1 MKRLILILTM
11 IIAAASTL
19 TAQNSSSAIDS
30 LVKEAMTAADT
41 AQARLYNNVAWKLR
55 YSDPHQA
62 IHLAQIALEIA
73 KGHNQPEQCAMSF
86 GVMGICSKN
95 LGEYDKAV
103 KFYEEAHGIRVKYAN
118 TEELAYSNINLA
130 NIYINLNDPD
140 KARTYVDDI
149 ARDLDKINKKE
160 ILAYYHLNYG
170 RILTMKAKYDSAY
183 TELNLALKLRQEI
196 NAPRSSVLS
205 TLRLLAELQTFS
217 GDTFSAIDN
226 YRIIIRDSSQ
236 IDRPMFVDVYNSM
249 ANILLNRAR
258 YDSADYYA
266 RKALA
271 IADSLDA
278 KQKKERIY
286 GTIGMINY
294 RQRKYVKAAEWFERK
309 INLGNEIYGDA
320 LNQNLISAKATAEK
334 TKKDAEISKLDEENR
349 VQQALNTAFG
359 ILLSTIIILLIIF
372 IVYNRKTRNLHRRL
386 DEQEKSL
393 DESNSKITASLNYAR
408 RIQQSAVSE
417 VADVAEIFPDSMVFY
432 KPRDIVSGDWYRVE
446 TRRGYKIIVEADC
459 TGHGVPGSLLSMMG
473 MSALKDI
480 LNDIDNSGE
489 EFDPAIILSR
499 MRIMVKTMLL
509 QVDDSGMAI
518 NDGMD
523 MSIGVIDPKTNI
535 MRFGSAYQMAILV
548 RNGECIKIKGDRQPI
563 GNYIREKDF
572 TSQEIQLQ
580 KGDSLFFM
588 SDGIKDQTSPSP
600 RMEKFKGPRLD
611 DFLLKNI
618 HLPMK
623 QIGENLMTTIE
634 AWRDGSLQMDDMTMV
649 GVRID

>member
-1 MKRLILILTM
+1 
-11 IIAAASTL
+11 
-19 TAQNSSSAIDS
+19 
-30 LVKEAMTAADT
+30 
-41 AQARLYNNVAWKLR
+41 
-55 YSDPHQA
+55 
-62 IHLAQIALEIA
+62 
-73 KGHNQPEQCAMSF
+73 
-86 GVMGICSKN
+86 
-95 LGEYDKAV
+95 
-103 KFYEEAHGIRVKYAN
+103 
-118 TEELAYSNINLA
+118 
-130 NIYINLNDPD
+130 
-140 KARTYVDDI
+140 
-149 ARDLDKINKKE
+149 
-160 ILAYYHLNYG
+160 
-170 RILTMKAKYDSAY
+170 
-183 TELNLALKLRQEI
+183 
-196 NAPRSSVLS
+196 
-205 TLRLLAELQTFS
+205 
-217 GDTFSAIDN
+217 
-226 YRIIIRDSSQ
+226 
-236 IDRPMFVDVYNSM
+236 
-249 ANILLNRAR
+249 
-258 YDSADYYA
+258 
-266 RKALA
+266 
-271 IADSLDA
+271 
-278 KQKKERIY
+278 
-286 GTIGMINY
+286 
-294 RQRKYVKAAEWFERK
+294 
-309 INLGNEIYGDA
+309 
-320 LNQNLISAKATAEK
+320 
-334 TKKDAEISKLDEENR
+334 
-349 VQQALNTAFG
+349 
-359 ILLSTIIILLIIF
+359 
-372 IVYNRKTRNLHRRL
+372 
-386 DEQEKSL
+386 
-393 DESNSKITASLNYAR
+393 
-408 RIQQSAVSE
+408 
-417 VADVAEIFPDSMVFY
+417 MVFY

>member
-1 MKRLILILTM
+1 M

-19 TAQNSSSAIDS
+19 TAQNSSPAIDS
-30 LVKEAMTAADT
+30 LVKVARAAADT
-41 AQARLYNNVAWKLR
+41 AQAKQYNDIAWKLR
-55 YSDPHQA
+55 YADPHLA
-62 IHLAQIALEIA
+62 IHYAQIALGLA
-73 KGHNQPEQCAMSF
+73 DGLHQHDQRAMSY

-103 KFYEEAHGIRVKYAN
+103 KYYEEAHSIRVKYAN

-140 KARTYVDDI
+140 KARTYVEDI
-149 ARDLDKINKKE
+149 ARDLDKISKKE

-170 RILTMKAKYDSAY
+170 RILTMKGQYDSAY
-183 TELNLALKLRQEI
+183 IELNLALKLRKEM
-196 NAPRSSVLS
+196 NAPKSSVLS
-205 TLRLLAELQTFS
+205 TLRLLAELQTLS
-217 GDTFSAIDN
+217 GDTLAAIDN
-226 YRIIIRDSSQ
+226 YRIIISDSAT

-258 YDSADYYA
+258 YDSADFYA

-294 RQRKYVKAAEWFERK
+294 RQQNYVKAAEWFERK
-309 INLGNEIYGDA
+309 INLGNEIYGEA

-349 VQQALNTAFG
+349 LQQALNTAFG
-359 ILLSTIIILLIIF
+359 IMLTSIILLLIVF

-393 DESNSKITASLNYAR
+393 DESNNKITASLNYAR
-408 RIQQSAVSE
+408 HIQQSAVSE
-417 VADVAEIFPDSMVFY
+417 AADVAAIFPDSMVFY

-489 EFDPAIILSR
+489 EFDPAVILTR
-499 MRIMVKTMLL
+499 MRIMVKAMLL

-523 MSIGVIDPKTNI
+523 MTVAVIDPKTNI
-535 MRFGSAYQMAILV
+535 MNFGSAYQMAILV
-548 RNGECIKIKGDRQPI
+548 RNGECLKIKGDRQPI

-572 TSQEIQLQ
+572 TSQKIQLE
-580 KGDSLFFM
+580 KGDALFLM

-611 DFLLKNI
+611 SFLLQNI

-623 QIGENLMTTIE
+623 QIGENLYATIE

-649 GVRID
+649 GVRIE